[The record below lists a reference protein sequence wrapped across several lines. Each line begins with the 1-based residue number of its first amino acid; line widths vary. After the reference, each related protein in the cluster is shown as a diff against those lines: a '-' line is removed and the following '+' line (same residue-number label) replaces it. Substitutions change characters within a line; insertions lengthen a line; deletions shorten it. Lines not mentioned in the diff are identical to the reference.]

1 MAQYF
6 KSVWAMLSP
15 SRPESMPLLPVKPD
29 DLEACVYGSAATSD
43 SIVLVCESPEAPE
56 AREAP
61 EAQEAPAPHRP
72 HVRVSPFSEDHFPPW
87 PLLSSDA

>member
-1 MAQYF
+1 
-6 KSVWAMLSP
+6 
-15 SRPESMPLLPVKPD
+15 MPLLPVKSD
-29 DLEACVYGSAATSD
+29 DLEACAYGSAANSD

-56 AREAP
+56 AQ